1 MKRLACLVMLATYT
15 ATAWA
20 DRYGID
26 EAMSE
31 SEVGTG
37 AIMSVIALLIYLHF
51 KGPPGFK
58 V

>member
-1 MKRLACLVMLATYT
+1 MTRLACLALLATST

-31 SEVGTG
+31 SEVSTG
-37 AIMSVIALLIYLHF
+37 AIVSVIVLLIYLHF
-51 KGPPGFK
+51 KG
-58 V
+58 